1 MLRVA
6 AKAQG
11 EEEIIS
17 FMVLIYPFLGEL
29 CTSDAHAGATTQAVM
44 KPEV

>member
-1 MLRVA
+1 VLRVA

-17 FMVLIYPFLGEL
+17 FMVLIYLF
-29 CTSDAHAGATTQAVM
+29 HV
-44 KPEV
+44 